1 MSNKGASI
9 ILSVDSAAKQEEI
22 TKAARMMLKDVQNTP
37 SIEKENHSL
46 GLKMA
51 KDLLLPSIK
60 GPTEAKRMRS
70 VSSKATQTTFFEEA
84 KLMETS
90 VGVDILRTLDEKRR
104 VALEATLEENQKLT
118 EELAATQEE
127 LQVMR
132 NVISEYEDLVGV
144 MKDMLS
150 DCTCSATQTTSIDK
164 SSSSKV
170 DDSGFAQIPSGPDSD
185 SDD

>member
-9 ILSVDSAAKQEEI
+9 VLSVDSAAKQEEI
-22 TKAARMMLKDVQNTP
+22 TKAARMMLKDVKNTAG
-37 SIEKENHSL
+37 IEKENHSL
-46 GLKMA
+46 GHKMA
-51 KDLLLPSIK
+51 KDLLLPSSK

-104 VALEATLEENQKLT
+104 VALETTLAENQKLT
-118 EELAATQEE
+118 EELAAAQEE
-127 LQVMR
+127 LQIMR

-150 DCTCSATQTTSIDK
+150 DCTCSTQTSIDK
-164 SSSSKV
+164 NSSSKV
-170 DDSGFAQIPSGPDSD
+170 DDSGFAPCPDSD
-185 SDD
+185 SDE